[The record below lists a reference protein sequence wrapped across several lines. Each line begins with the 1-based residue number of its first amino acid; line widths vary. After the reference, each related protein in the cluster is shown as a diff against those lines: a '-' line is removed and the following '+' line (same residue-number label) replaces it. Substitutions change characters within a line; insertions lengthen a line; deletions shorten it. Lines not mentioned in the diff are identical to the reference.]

1 MIKEVNSEGDER
13 TELMTPAVRLL
24 KLKLRRPGVALTAL
38 THYSISV
45 SV

>member
-24 KLKLRRPGVALTAL
+24 KLKLRRPSVALTVLA
-38 THYSISV
+38 HYSIAV
-45 SV
+45 